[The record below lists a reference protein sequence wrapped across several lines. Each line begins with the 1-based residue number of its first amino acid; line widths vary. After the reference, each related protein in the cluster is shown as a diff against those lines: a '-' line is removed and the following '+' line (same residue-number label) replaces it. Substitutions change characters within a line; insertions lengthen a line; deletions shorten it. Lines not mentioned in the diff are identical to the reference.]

1 MDEPGTILNGGNSL
15 RPQKRIFLGLLA
27 LTCFLFTL
35 ILGVLWYV
43 PYVGLTNISPRLPL
57 ILGVIFSI
65 LLLAVVGVL
74 VMLALTVVLGRDLF
88 FSRKLRGLVIKLLL
102 PLMSGVGKLCGVS
115 KEKVRRSFIEI
126 NNQLVL
132 AQHLRTTPDKL
143 LLLMPHCLQFHECQ
157 FRITGST
164 VHCKRC
170 GKCPITGLV
179 DLSEKYGVGLAVA
192 TGGTL
197 ARRIVVERRPRLIIA
212 VACERDLSSGIQDS
226 YPLPIF
232 GIINRPAPR
241 PLLRYPGGPGEG
253 GTSPDHLPAA
263 GRRWRP
269 QRRPGPSRPDSHRR
283 LTVLPR
289 IWTSISGGRTPGAS
303 RRHP

>member
-1 MDEPGTILNGGNSL
+1 MDEPVTILNGGNSL

-27 LTCFLFTL
+27 LTCILFTL
-35 ILGVLWYV
+35 ILGILWYV
-43 PYVGLTNISPRLPL
+43 PYVGLTNINPDLPL
-57 ILGVIFSI
+57 ILGVAFGV
-65 LLLAVVGVL
+65 LLLLVLMTL

-132 AQHLRTTPDKL
+132 AQHPRATSDKL

-164 VHCKRC
+164 IHCKRC

-179 DLSEKYGVGLAVA
+179 GLSEKYGVGLAVA

-226 YPLPIF
+226 YPLPVY
-232 GIINRPAPR
+232 GIINHRPN
-241 PLLRYPGGPGEG
+241 GPCYDTQVDLDKVEEALK
-253 GTSPDHLPAA
+253 TFLVPEPVTATESPPSQPA
-263 GRRWRP
+263 
-269 QRRPGPSRPDSHRR
+269 DSQQN
-283 LTVLPR
+283 T
-289 IWTSISGGRTPGAS
+289 AS
-303 RRHP
+303 LYQVKN

>member
-1 MDEPGTILNGGNSL
+1 MDEPVTMLNGGNSL

-27 LTCFLFTL
+27 VTCILFTL
-35 ILGVLWYV
+35 ILGILWYV
-43 PYVGLTNISPRLPL
+43 PYVGLTNINPNLPL
-57 ILGVIFSI
+57 ILGVAFGI
-65 LLLAVVGVL
+65 LLLLVLVML

-132 AQHLRTTPDKL
+132 AQQPRATSDKL

-164 VHCKRC
+164 IHCKRC

-179 DLSEKYGVGLAVA
+179 GLSEKYGVGLAVA

-226 YPLPIF
+226 YPLPVF
-232 GIINRPAPR
+232 GIINHRPNGPCYDTQVDLDKVEEALKTFLVSKPMAVAEAP
-241 PLLRYPGGPGEG
+241 P
-253 GTSPDHLPAA
+253 TQTA
-263 GRRWRP
+263 
-269 QRRPGPSRPDSHRR
+269 DSQQDTAN
-283 LTVLPR
+283 LYQVKN
-289 IWTSISGGRTPGAS
+289 
-303 RRHP
+303 

>member
-1 MDEPGTILNGGNSL
+1 MDEPVTNLNGGNSL
-15 RPQKRIFLGLLA
+15 RPQKRIFLGLLL
-27 LTCFLFTL
+27 LTCILFTL
-35 ILGVLWYV
+35 ILSILWYV
-43 PYVGLTNISPRLPL
+43 PYVGLTNINPDLPL
-57 ILGVIFSI
+57 ILGAAFAV
-65 LLLAVVGVL
+65 LLLLVLVML

-132 AQHLRTTPDKL
+132 AQNPRATSDKL

-164 VHCKRC
+164 IHCKRC

-179 DLSEKYGVGLAVA
+179 GLSEKYGVGLAVA

-226 YPLPIF
+226 YPLPVF
-232 GIINRPAPR
+232 GIINHRPNGPCYDTQVDLDKVEEALKTFLVPSPVTAAEAP
-241 PLLRYPGGPGEG
+241 E
-253 GTSPDHLPAA
+253 
-263 GRRWRP
+263 P
-269 QRRPGPSRPDSHRR
+269 QM
-283 LTVLPR
+283 
-289 IWTSISGGRTPGAS
+289 A
-303 RRHP
+303 

>member
-1 MDEPGTILNGGNSL
+1 MDEPAKILNGGNSL
-15 RPQKRIFLGLLA
+15 RPQKRIFLGLLVV
-27 LTCFLFTL
+27 TCLLFTL

-43 PYVGLTNISPRLPL
+43 PYVGLTTIHPNLPL
-57 ILGVIFSI
+57 ILGITFSV
-65 LLLAVVGVL
+65 LLLLVVGIL
-74 VMLALTVVLGRDLF
+74 VMLALTVLLGRDLF

-102 PLMSGVGKLCGVS
+102 PLMSVVGKLCGVS
-115 KEKVRRSFIEI
+115 KDQVRRSFIEI

-132 AQHLRTTPDKL
+132 AQHLRTTADKL

-179 DLSEKYGVGLAVA
+179 DLSEKYHVGLAVA

-226 YPLPIF
+226 YPLPVF
-232 GIINRPAPR
+232 GIINHRPNGPCYDTLVNLEQVEQALQTFLVPAPVAAR
-241 PLLRYPGGPGEG
+241 REEPQ
-253 GTSPDHLPAA
+253 TQPA
-263 GRRWRP
+263 
-269 QRRPGPSRPDSHRR
+269 
-283 LTVLPR
+283 
-289 IWTSISGGRTPGAS
+289 
-303 RRHP
+303 

>member
-1 MDEPGTILNGGNSL
+1 MSRGTVPENRYFMAEPEENILDGGNSL

-27 LTCFLFTL
+27 VTCVLLTA
-35 ILGVLWYV
+35 ILAILWYV
-43 PYVGLTNISPRLPL
+43 PYVGLTSIHPKLPL
-57 ILGVIFSI
+57 ILGIVFGI
-65 LLLAVVGVL
+65 LLLAVTGGL

-88 FSRKLRGLVIKLLL
+88 ISRKLRGIVVKLLL

-115 KEKVRRSFIEI
+115 KDQVRRSFIEI

-132 AQHLRTTPDKL
+132 AQHPRATADKL

-179 DLSEKYGVGLAVA
+179 GLSEKYGVGLAVA

-226 YPLPIF
+226 YPLPVY
-232 GIINRPAPR
+232 GVINHRPHGPCYDTQVDLDKVEEALRTFLVSPAQASEPIEAPQHQ
-241 PLLRYPGGPGEG
+241 P
-253 GTSPDHLPAA
+253 
-263 GRRWRP
+263 
-269 QRRPGPSRPDSHRR
+269 
-283 LTVLPR
+283 
-289 IWTSISGGRTPGAS
+289 I
-303 RRHP
+303 

>member
-1 MDEPGTILNGGNSL
+1 MDEPVTILNGGNSL
-15 RPQKRIFLGLLA
+15 KPQKRIFLGLLL
-27 LTCFLFTL
+27 LTCVLFTL
-35 ILGVLWYV
+35 ILGILWYV
-43 PYVGLTNISPRLPL
+43 PYVGLTNINPDLPL
-57 ILGVIFSI
+57 ILGAAFAV
-65 LLLAVVGVL
+65 LLLLVLVML
-74 VMLALTVVLGRDLF
+74 VMLALTVLLGRDLF

-132 AQHLRTTPDKL
+132 AQNPRATSDKL

-164 VHCKRC
+164 IHCKRC

-179 DLSEKYGVGLAVA
+179 GLSEKYGVGLAVA

-226 YPLPIF
+226 YPLPVF
-232 GIINRPAPR
+232 GIINHRPNGPCYDTQVDLDKVEEALKIFLVPSPVTAAEAPQ
-241 PLLRYPGGPGEG
+241 
-253 GTSPDHLPAA
+253 
-263 GRRWRP
+263 P
-269 QRRPGPSRPDSHRR
+269 QM
-283 LTVLPR
+283 
-289 IWTSISGGRTPGAS
+289 A
-303 RRHP
+303 